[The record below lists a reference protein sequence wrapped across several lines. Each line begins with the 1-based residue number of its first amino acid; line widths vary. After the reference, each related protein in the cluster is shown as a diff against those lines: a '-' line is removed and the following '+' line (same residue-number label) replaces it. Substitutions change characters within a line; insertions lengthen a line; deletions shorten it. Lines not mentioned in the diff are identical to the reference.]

1 MSKPI
6 EHKMVGVA
14 LKEAGEDGTFKAV
27 IATFNEI
34 DSDDDIV
41 RPGAFGDLP
50 VSVLPS
56 HRMEHVPLGK
66 TVIEEQ
72 GKLAL
77 AVGRFNLEI
86 GAAADWHS
94 ALKFDLDNPPA
105 VQQWSWGFRPI
116 VFSFEEHE
124 GRQIRI
130 LEEIDLREVSP
141 VLRGASVGT
150 GTLSAKSEG
159 AHETETSVDPWDAP
173 DNARRLTAGA
183 KDSCAFAII
192 LGDQGH
198 FLHHMVDEKGDVG
211 AASVHAC
218 LAGIA
223 VLKGARGASTL
234 DAEQR
239 QGVYDH
245 LAGHLKDADFEP
257 PELGDKPGIRLVDQV
272 RLATYDA
279 QAVLKRIEQAT
290 GNRSLGKDAK
300 ATVLEMA
307 EQHGELM
314 KSLRGLAKNMLP
326 EDAVARAAARFLA
339 SEAARHLGE

>member
-1 MSKPI
+1 MKT
-6 EHKMVGVA
+6 EYKRVAAA
-14 LKEAGEDGTFKAV
+14 LKQVGEAGEFEAV
-27 IATFNEI
+27 IATFGEI
-34 DSDDDIV
+34 DLDGDIV
-41 RPGAFGDLP
+41 EHGAFGDATI
-50 VSVLPS
+50 SVLPA
-56 HRMEHVPLGK
+56 HDAMHVPLGK
-66 TVIEEQ
+66 AHIEERD
-72 GKLAL
+72 KLAV
-77 AVGRFNLEI
+77 AVGQFNMEI
-86 GAAADWHS
+86 EAARDWHS
-94 ALKFDLDNPPA
+94 ALKFDLANPPP
-105 VQQWSWGFRPI
+105 VQEWSWGFRPI
-116 VFSFEEHE
+116 EASQDTVDEQTVRRLIE
-124 GRQIRI
+124 
-130 LEEIDLREVSP
+130 LDMREVSP

-173 DNARRLTAGA
+173 DNARRLAQGIKFQEA
-183 KDSCAFAII
+183 YALVQD
-192 LGDQGH
+192 DRGH
-198 FLHHMVDEKGDVG
+198 FLHHMVDADGKPG

-245 LAGHLKDADFEP
+245 LASHLKDADFEP

-314 KSLRGLAKNMLP
+314 KSLRGLAENMLP

-339 SEAARHLGE
+339 SEAAHHLDE

>member
-1 MSKPI
+1 MKT
-6 EHKMVGVA
+6 ERKTVGVTI
-14 LKEAGEDGTFKAV
+14 KQVGEDGTFEAV
-27 IATFNEI
+27 IATFDEI

-41 RPGAFGDLP
+41 RPGAFGGLP
-50 VSVLPS
+50 ASVLPS
-56 HRMEHVPLGK
+56 HRQDHVPLGK
-66 TVIEEQ
+66 TIVEER
-72 GKLAL
+72 GKLAV

-86 GAAADWHS
+86 GAAVEWHS
-94 ALKFDLDNPPA
+94 ALKFDLDNPPP
-105 VQQWSWGFRPI
+105 VQQWSWGFRP
-116 VFSFEEHE
+116 VKTSFEEVD
-124 GRQIRI
+124 GRQIRV

-150 GTLSAKSEG
+150 GTLSAKSEKT
-159 AHETETSVDPWDAP
+159 HETETSVDPWDAP

-183 KDSCAFAII
+183 KDSCAFAIV
-192 LGDQGH
+192 LDDQGH

-245 LAGHLKDADFEP
+245 LAGHLKNADFEP

-290 GNRSLGKDAK
+290 SNRSLGRDAK

-314 KSLRGLAKNMLP
+314 KNLRGLAENMLP

-339 SEAARHLGE
+339 SEVAHHLEE